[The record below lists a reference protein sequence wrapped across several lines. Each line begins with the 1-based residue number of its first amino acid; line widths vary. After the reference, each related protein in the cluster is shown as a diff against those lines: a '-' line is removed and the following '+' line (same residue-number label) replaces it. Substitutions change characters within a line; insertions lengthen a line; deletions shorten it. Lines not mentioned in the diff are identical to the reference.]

1 MASARQLS
9 PSTTAANDLYKS
21 KACDQCRLKKIR
33 CGKERPNCSNCE
45 RMNLDCNWSGQGK
58 KPNQTVALN
67 KSISTMGDR
76 LRLIEGNI
84 SGIQQSLQRLDS
96 AVRSRPGLI
105 GLEDMISVPPVGTGS
120 PPGAGSNQGGCG
132 TSSSSASDIST
143 VKFDVIHDAQGNER
157 CVGPTSLLSLIH
169 NIDELSMPD
178 PEGTGNNNA
187 TVREKIKELGYNT
200 RQPLFPNT
208 NDGSMIKEPPMLIVE
223 SLMDHY
229 FDIINPHFPIW
240 TRDGFRRLMDV
251 SRQESN
257 PASNKPFV
265 VCANNMVLLT
275 LMAKALHSRAKSSS
289 GSNLDLTIESIDVE
303 LVQSFIENANRAMVR
318 VEQLLSPRLVNVQ
331 ALLSLCYVSQMC
343 LCEDVSSLTLTLAA
357 HVAKLMGLYQTQT
370 SSLSPSK
377 FSPEDILERQNV
389 LKCLYY
395 LDKAI
400 CWNVGSPPS
409 APFDAIL
416 TTTAMT
422 RLPGEGPSLMDAKFI
437 LAQIEDDIYRLLY
450 LNTTGQISM
459 TTKAIRAKLENW
471 RVTCHLD
478 AEDSEEAGYQF
489 PFSSRLE
496 LDILFHY
503 ARMRLMW
510 PSVGEPDAKTSLI
523 QDCQTSLLLLQ
534 QLWNNTSK
542 HVQHHSFAWLV
553 ASFPANAVF
562 QFASQFANSETLQSA
577 AASLELLSF
586 LLTSLQ
592 NMSTFA
598 TKNSYVVRFCSFVQI
613 LVHLAHNILN
623 SKASGS
629 PEQSTLPNL
638 YSLDGRTQDHHGN
651 GPMYRY
657 DGEDGGAGLDAF
669 MQEKSFLHQD
679 LDTFMAMWGSGAN
692 SFATLS
698 RDNDVITLDGIPAS
712 EERGLWD
719 DFNLADNLNHMRDC
733 EMEPPYSGD

>member
-1 MASARQLS
+1 
-9 PSTTAANDLYKS
+9 
-21 KACDQCRLKKIR
+21 
-33 CGKERPNCSNCE
+33 
-45 RMNLDCNWSGQGK
+45 MNLDCNWSGQGK

-76 LRLIEGNI
+76 LRRIEGNI

-96 AVRSRPGLI
+96 VVRSRSGFL
-105 GLEDMISVPPVGTGS
+105 GLEDMISLPPDGTGS
-120 PPGAGSNQGGCG
+120 SSEAGSNQGGCG
-132 TSSSSASDIST
+132 TSSSSTSDIST

-169 NIDELSMPD
+169 NIDEVSMPD
-178 PEGTGNNNA
+178 PEGTGSNNA

-200 RQPLFPNT
+200 RQPLFSNT

-229 FDIINPHFPIW
+229 FDVINPHFPIW
-240 TRDGFRRLMDV
+240 TKDGFRRLMNV
-251 SRQESN
+251 SRRESS

-275 LMAKALHSRAKSSS
+275 LMAKALHSRAKNSSA
-289 GSNLDLTIESIDVE
+289 SNLDLTIESIDVE

-343 LCEDVSSLTLTLAA
+343 LCEDVSNLTLTLAA
-357 HVAKLMGLYQTQT
+357 HVAKSMGLYQTQT

-377 FSPEDILERQNV
+377 FSPEEILERQNV

-409 APFDAIL
+409 VPFNAIS

-422 RLPGEGPSLMDAKFI
+422 RLPGEGPSLMDAKFV

-450 LNTTGQISM
+450 PDTTGQINI
-459 TTKAIRAKLENW
+459 TTKAIKAKLGNW

-478 AEDSEEAGYQF
+478 AEDSEKADHQF

-510 PSVGEPDAKTSLI
+510 PSVGDPDAKTSLI

-542 HVQHHSFAWLV
+542 HDQHHSFAWLV

-562 QFASQFANSETLQSA
+562 QFASQFENSETLQSA
-577 AASLELLSF
+577 AANLELLSF

-638 YSLDGRTQDHHGN
+638 YLLEGRSQDRHGN

-657 DGEDGGAGLDAF
+657 DGEDGGAELDAF

-692 SFATLS
+692 SFAALS
-698 RDNDVITLDGIPAS
+698 RDNDAITMDGIPAC